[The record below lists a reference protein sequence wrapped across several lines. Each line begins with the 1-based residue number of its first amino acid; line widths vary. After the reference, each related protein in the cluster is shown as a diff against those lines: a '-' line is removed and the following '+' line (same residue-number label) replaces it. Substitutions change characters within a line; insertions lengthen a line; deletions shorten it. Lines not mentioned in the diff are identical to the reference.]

1 MYGKTKL
8 DGEIAILSIMKF
20 DALIIRASWIYSE
33 YGNNFVD
40 TILKLSQKKD
50 KLNIIRK
57 KMLINE
63 YDTLEGDNINKAE
76 TYFRNMLEAD

>member
-1 MYGKTKL
+1 MCMVKTKL

-40 TILKLSQKKD
+40 TILKLSSEK
-50 KLNIIRK
+50 R
-57 KMLINE
+57 
-63 YDTLEGDNINKAE
+63 
-76 TYFRNMLEAD
+76 